1 MGDSSYPHPMRKN
14 YPTIHS
20 PNPPRQF
27 RRAPASLYQPT
38 SQSPSFHQPRHTLQI
53 TLLRRQ
59 HPPAIPSF
67 PPPSRRTPQIQPFPQ
82 SDAGVSLGL
91 TLITA
96 AILPRISQ
104 AQASQ
109 FNPTH
114 TVHSAFSAITP
125 HQMFPTLPICITIER
140 PYRPLSCFLCIGS
153 NLVTVSMANLASFR
167 LASSTPCT
175 I

>member
-1 MGDSSYPHPMRKN
+1 MFYCICLPHIIFHCSN
-14 YPTIHS
+14 STAI
-20 PNPPRQF
+20 
-27 RRAPASLYQPT
+27 QPHRT
-38 SQSPSFHQPRHTLQI
+38 SQQLNHHHSTNHATHSKLTLPH
-53 TLLRRQ
+53 RRQ
-59 HPPAIPSF
+59 PAIPSF
-67 PPPSRRTPQIQPFPQ
+67 PPPSRRTQQTQHDPQ
-82 SDAGVSLGL
+82 SGAGVSLGL

-140 PYRPLSCFLCIGS
+140 PYHPLSCFLCIGS